1 MTKTASVPAIEAG
14 EDAVFDIVV
23 TNLGPGTATN
33 VTLSDLLPNGGTVSG
48 TDAADCT
55 IEEGVLT
62 CSFGDLEPEDE
73 RSITLT
79 IPTTEA
85 NCPVVEN
92 TATVSADNENKAALE
107 NNESMDS
114 VDVACPTPTPTSTP
128 SPTPT
133 LPPPPTPTPLSPLV
147 PPDTGTGSGIG
158 SGLGLLITVA
168 VIAGIVVV
176 SAAGYRIRRAAP
188 RSWLD

>member
-1 MTKTASVPAIEAG
+1 MTKTASIPAIDAG

-23 TNLGPGTATN
+23 TNLGPGTAAN

-92 TATVSADNENKAALE
+92 TATVIADNENKAALE
-107 NNESMDS
+107 NNESMATVESPARLQPRPAPRPQRLRSHLRRRQRPS
-114 VDVACPTPTPTSTP
+114 VLRWYHRTPV
-128 SPTPT
+128 
-133 LPPPPTPTPLSPLV
+133 L
-147 PPDTGTGSGIG
+147 
-158 SGLGLLITVA
+158 A
-168 VIAGIVVV
+168 AA
-176 SAAGYRIRRAAP
+176 SAAA
-188 RSWLD
+188 